1 MGVVSYMPLSC
12 CLIFAIYSKK
22 LEATHTWKFLTFPNT
37 FVVNASI
44 NKKKI
49 KKIFDHLPEPFG
61 FGSAKSPVH

>member
-12 CLIFAIYSKK
+12 CVIFAIYSKK

-44 NKKKI
+44 NKKNIWPPPRALWFWVGKI
-49 KKIFDHLPEPFG
+49 ARALE
-61 FGSAKSPVH
+61 V